1 MIPTVSFA
9 SLKKPE
15 KGDIVLFTFENGEQS
30 DSFRVINKA
39 LGDAL
44 TRAIAAEEYKGKLG
58 QVCKLVAP
66 SAEHTHVV
74 IVGLG
79 EQADFS
85 IAKARQAGGVA
96 AKALQHKTTALT
108 MMTDWDF
115 TEYST
120 YIALGAL
127 LSVYEFNKYC
137 TEKNKKTDTKHLKEI
152 QVLTSDFEAAQ
163 KDWGNIAAVA
173 EGSYLTRNLVNEP
186 ANHLTPP
193 EFAKR
198 IKELEA
204 LGVSIEILNRA
215 KMEELGFGALLGV
228 AQGSDAEPQTV
239 IMQWKG
245 NPEDKEAP
253 VAFLG
258 KGVTFDSGGISIKPA
273 GGMEDM
279 KMDMAGAATVVGLMK
294 TLATRKAKANVIGV
308 VGLVENMLS
317 GNAQRPGDIVTSA
330 SGQTIEVLNTD
341 AEGRLV
347 LADIL
352 WYTQDRFKPRFMINL
367 ATLTGA
373 IVVALGYEYAGLFS
387 NNDELSE
394 RLSTIG
400 NDIGE
405 KVWRMPMGPAYDKAL
420 DAQFADMQNIG
431 GRDGGSITAAQF
443 LQRFVNKTPWVHLDI
458 AGTAY
463 TGKGTDNGPKGATS
477 FGVYLL
483 NQLVKDHYEA

>member
-1 MIPTVSFA
+1 MIPTVQFA
-9 SLKKPE
+9 GLKKPE
-15 KGDIVLFTFENGEQS
+15 GGDIVLFTFEDGEQG
-30 DSFRVINKA
+30 DSVRVMDKA
-39 LGDAL
+39 LDGAL
-44 TRAIAAEEYKGKLG
+44 TRAMKVENFTGKLG
-58 QVCKLVAP
+58 EICKLVSP
-66 SAEHTHVV
+66 NDVYSHVV
-74 IVGLG
+74 LVGLG
-79 EQADFS
+79 KQDQFS
-85 IAKARQAGGVA
+85 KAYARQVGGNA
-96 AKALQHKTTALT
+96 AQSLKGKTTSLV
-108 MMTDWDF
+108 MMADWQF
-115 TEYST
+115 TEYAA
-120 YIALGAL
+120 YIALGAT
-127 LSVYEFNKYC
+127 LSVYEFNVYC
-137 TEKNKKTDTKHLKEI
+137 MQKNKKEDQKQLRDI
-152 QVLTSDFEAAQ
+152 LFLTSDYEAGQ
-163 KDWGNIAAVA
+163 KDWVSLSAVVSGA
-173 EGSYLTRNLVNEP
+173 YLTRNLVNEP
-186 ANHLTPP
+186 ANRLTPP

-204 LGVSIEILNRA
+204 LGVSVEILNKA
-215 KMEELGFGALLGV
+215 EMEKLGFGALLGV

-245 NPEDKEAP
+245 NPENKEP
-253 VAFLG
+253 PLAFLG

-294 TLATRKAKANVIGV
+294 TLATRKAKANIIGV

-387 NNDELSE
+387 NNDELSK
-394 RLSTIG
+394 RLSDIG
-400 NDIGE
+400 NNVGE

-420 DAQFADMQNIG
+420 DAQFADMKNIG

-443 LQRFVNKTPWVHLDI
+443 LQRFVNDTPWVHLDI

-463 TGKGTDNGPKGATS
+463 TGKGTHGGPKGATS
-477 FGVYLL
+477 FGVCLL
-483 NQLVKDHYEA
+483 NQLVQEHYEG

>member
-1 MIPTVSFA
+1 MIPTVSFT

-15 KGDIVLFTFENGEQS
+15 KGDIVLFVFEGGEHG
-30 DSFRVINKA
+30 DSFRVINKT

-44 TRAIAAEEYKGKLG
+44 TRAMVAEDFTGKLG
-58 QVCKLVAP
+58 QVCKLVSP
-66 SAEHTHVV
+66 SAEYTHVV

-79 EQADFS
+79 VKEEFS
-85 IAKARQAGGVA
+85 NDKARQVGGAA
-96 AKALQHKTTALT
+96 AKVLNHKTTSITL
-108 MMTDWDF
+108 MTDWDF

-137 TEKNKKTDTKHLKEI
+137 TEKNKKTDTKYLQEI
-152 QVLTSDFEAAQ
+152 QVLTSDYEAAQ
-163 KDWGNIAAVA
+163 KGWSNIAAVA

-198 IKELEA
+198 IQELES
-204 LGVSIEILNRA
+204 LGISIEVLGKA
-215 KMEELGFGALLGV
+215 EMEKLGFGALLGV
-228 AQGSDAEPQTV
+228 AQGSDAEPKTV

-253 VAFLG
+253 IAFLG

-294 TLATRKAKANVIGV
+294 TLATRKAKTNVIGV

-463 TGKGTDNGPKGATS
+463 TGKGTNNGPKGATS
-477 FGVYLL
+477 FGVCLL
-483 NQLVKDHYEA
+483 NQLVKEHYEA